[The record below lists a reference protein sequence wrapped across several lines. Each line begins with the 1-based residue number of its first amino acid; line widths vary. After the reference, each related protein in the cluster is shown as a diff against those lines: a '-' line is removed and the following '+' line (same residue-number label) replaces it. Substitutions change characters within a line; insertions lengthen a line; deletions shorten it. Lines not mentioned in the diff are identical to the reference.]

1 MRCRL
6 ISIITITFALAGL
19 AFAQSA
25 DNRSPILS
33 STDDSNRPKSF
44 TETLEKLRIEKE
56 KKEFNQMVARGEEA
70 LKISTELEDTFT
82 RTGRL
87 SEQELEKVETVEKLV
102 KKIRGELG
110 GDDDDKD
117 QESAGPAQKRL
128 SAGDAVRSLRA
139 TSAELFEQL
148 KKTTRF
154 TISAAAIQTS
164 NAVLRIARFLRI
176 GK

>member
-1 MRCRL
+1 MRFRI
-6 ISIITITFALAGL
+6 ISIIAITLSVGGL
-19 AFAQSA
+19 VCAQSA

-33 STDDSNRPKSF
+33 STDDRNRPKSF

-70 LKISTELEDTFT
+70 LKISTDLEDTFI

-110 GDDDDKD
+110 GDDDDEQK
-117 QESAGPAQKRL
+117 ENSGPEQKRL
-128 SAGDAVRSLRA
+128 SA
-139 TSAELFEQL
+139 
-148 KKTTRF
+148 
-154 TISAAAIQTS
+154 
-164 NAVLRIARFLRI
+164 
-176 GK
+176 